1 MRKSAFARTRL
12 VVVAA
17 LLVTLAPRIG
27 LGEPGEQA
35 RKMLDATDTRGG
47 LVVHLGCGDG
57 TLTAA
62 LRANERFVVQG
73 LDPDPADV
81 AKARAHARSAGLT
94 GAVSIRRFSGKRLPY
109 SRNLVNLL
117 VAEEPGG
124 VPMEEVQ
131 RVLVPGGAAYV
142 KQNGKWKKTVKPW
155 PGELDEWSHYLHN
168 ASNNAVAEDTAVRP
182 PRRMQW
188 VAGPLWCR
196 SHEFVSSFAAMVSA
210 GGRVFY
216 VLDEGLTG
224 VTDPRLPERWRLI
237 ARDAFNGVLLWK
249 QSLPHWRGSAWRNSS
264 LRGRPPSVPRRIV
277 ADEAHLYATLS
288 HDAPLAVLDAATGK
302 TLRTV
307 EGTANAEELVLSDG
321 TLVVR
326 LAAGQGQRGKA
337 SESVV
342 AVEAP
347 SGQVQWRV
355 DAGRVAAQS
364 LAAANG
370 RVLYSDGKRI
380 VCLRLADGKELWR
393 TDADGKRWRRKTLLL
408 HGDVVLAGDGS
419 AVTARHADTGKTLWT
434 ARGGGQS
441 MRGQDLF
448 VAQGLVWRATGQGV
462 TGYDPATGKIV
473 KTIDA
478 SSVQTPGH
486 HLRCYR
492 AKATERYLITQ
503 FRGAE
508 FVSLTDAPHAQNDW
522 IRGACTFGVMPANG
536 LLYVPPDPCFCYPGA
551 KVNGLLA
558 LAGSDDADA
567 PQAGGRLEK
576 GRGYDEAAKLAR
588 ARSDGTGSWPTY
600 RHDTRRSGSASCEVP
615 PKVTQQW
622 KAKLQPPLTPP
633 VAAQGHV
640 YVAAKD
646 AHTLHALRESDGQE
660 AWRFTAGGRI
670 DSPPTAVGG
679 LVLFGCAD
687 GYVYCLRAADGAM
700 LWRFRAAP
708 SEEQIIAFGR
718 LESPWRVHG
727 SVLVSDGI
735 VYCTAGRSSFL
746 DGGIR
751 LVALE
756 PGTGRLAHEA
766 RLDTWSRTRQ
776 DAEGKPFIPAYHMEG
791 AQSDVLVSQGG
802 RIFLGQYA
810 FDHGLHP
817 LETPYA
823 MPAGEGSPLPMDLDA
838 KPFVVEDR
846 QPNRDYETHQRQWLE
861 RTQKGLLKQLRGDHG
876 GWSLGER
883 RMGRHVLATA
893 GFLDD
898 SWYNRTYWMYADVWP
913 GFYIAHRGA
922 KTGQLL
928 VVGPEKTY
936 AVQAYPSRN
945 LQSPLFTP
953 GTTGYLLF
961 ADRNDNEPVLGRETR
976 GTTKGWGYTRTKP
989 PVWYQWVPVRIRA
1002 MTLAGGSLF
1011 AAGPPDVLDPQ
1022 DPMAAFEGRKGAVLR
1037 AHSARDGAMLAEQRL
1052 GSPPIFD
1059 GLIAAHGRLYLCTEA
1074 GSVLCFGPE

>member
-1 MRKSAFARTRL
+1 MRKSAFPTTWPFVL
-12 VVVAA
+12 TV
-17 LLVTLAPRIG
+17 LLLALAPRIG

-35 RKMLDATDTRGG
+35 RKMLEATDTRGG

-57 TLTAA
+57 MLTAA

-81 AKARAHARSAGLT
+81 AKAQAHVRSLGLT
-94 GAVSIRRFSGKRLPY
+94 GVVSIRRFSGTRLPY
-109 SRNLVNLL
+109 ARNLVNLL
-117 VAEEPGG
+117 VTEEQGS
-124 VPMEEVQ
+124 VPMAEVQ
-131 RVLVPGGAAYV
+131 RVLVPNGAAYV
-142 KQNGKWKKTVKPW
+142 KQNGEWQKIVKPW
-155 PGELDEWSHYLHN
+155 PGELDEWSHYLHD
-168 ASNNAVAEDTAVRP
+168 ASNNAVAKDRAVAP
-182 PRRMQW
+182 PRRVQW

-224 VTDPRLPERWRLI
+224 VTDPRLPERWTLI

-249 QSLPHWRGSAWRNSS
+249 RSLPDWRGSAWRNSS

-277 ADEAHLYATLS
+277 ADESHLYATLG
-288 HDAPLAVLDAATGK
+288 HEAPVSVLDAATGK

-307 EGTANAEELVLSDG
+307 EGTANAEELVLSDEM
-321 TLVVR
+321 LLVR
-326 LAAGQGQRGKA
+326 LAGGRGQRGRA
-337 SESVV
+337 SEALV
-342 AVEAP
+342 AVAAP
-347 SGQVQWRV
+347 SGDIQWRV

-370 RVLYSDGKRI
+370 RVVYSDGKRI

-393 TDADGKRWRRKTLLL
+393 TAVDGKRWRRKTLLL

-419 AVTARHADTGKTLWT
+419 AVTARDASTGKTLWT
-434 ARGGGQS
+434 ARGGGHS

-448 VAQGLVWRATGQGV
+448 VAQGLAWRAAGQGIAA
-462 TGYDPATGKIV
+462 YDLATGKV
-473 KTIDA
+473 AKTIDA
-478 SSVQTPGH
+478 SSVHTPGH

-503 FRGAE
+503 YRGAE

-522 IRGACTFGVMPANG
+522 MRGACTFGVMPANG

-551 KVNGLLA
+551 KVNGLFA
-558 LAGSDDADA
+558 LSGTDDVDV
-567 PQAGGRLEK
+567 PQASGRLEK
-576 GRGYDEAAKLAR
+576 GRGYDDAAKLAR
-588 ARSDGTGSWPTY
+588 GQLVEAGNWPTY
-600 RHDTRRSGSASCEVP
+600 RHDARRSGAASCEVP
-615 PKVTQQW
+615 PKVKPHW
-622 KAKLQPPLTPP
+622 KAKLRHPLTPP
-633 VAAQGHV
+633 VAAQSHV
-640 YVAAKD
+640 YVAEKD

-660 AWRFTAGGRI
+660 TWRFTAGGRI

-708 SEEQIIAFGR
+708 SGEQIIAFGR

-727 SVLVSDGI
+727 SVLFADGLI
-735 VYCTAGRSSFL
+735 YCTAGRSSFL

-766 RLDTWSRTRQ
+766 RLDTRSRTRQ

-810 FDHGLHP
+810 FDRRLSR
-817 LETPYA
+817 LDTPYV
-823 MPAGEGSPLPMDLDA
+823 MPAADESPQPMALDD
-838 KPFVVEDR
+838 KPFVVENR

-861 RTQKGLLKQLRGDHG
+861 RTQKGLLKELRENHG

-898 SWYNRTYWMYADVWP
+898 SWYNRTYWMYADLWP

-928 VVGPEKTY
+928 LVGPQRTY

-953 GTTGYLLF
+953 GKTGYLLF
-961 ADRNDNEPVLGRETR
+961 ADRNDNEPVLGRETQ
-976 GTTKGWGYTRTKP
+976 GTTKGWGYTRAKP

-1002 MTLAGGSLF
+1002 MTLAGDSLF

-1037 AHSARDGAMLAEQRL
+1037 VHSAADGQMLGEQVL
-1052 GSPPIFD
+1052 DAPPVFD
-1059 GLIAAHGRLYLCTEA
+1059 GLIAAHGRLYLCTED
-1074 GSVLCFGPE
+1074 GSVLCFGAQ